1 VGKPVLSRE
10 GWDSCSIY
18 SSWHME
24 KPHVT
29 MLDISESD
37 LLQIDKGLWFE
48 GCRES
53 RKKDL
58 MFGGKHLQ
66 WLQLYA
72 CVAVTV

>member
-1 VGKPVLSRE
+1 
-10 GWDSCSIY
+10 
-18 SSWHME
+18 M
-24 KPHVT
+24 T